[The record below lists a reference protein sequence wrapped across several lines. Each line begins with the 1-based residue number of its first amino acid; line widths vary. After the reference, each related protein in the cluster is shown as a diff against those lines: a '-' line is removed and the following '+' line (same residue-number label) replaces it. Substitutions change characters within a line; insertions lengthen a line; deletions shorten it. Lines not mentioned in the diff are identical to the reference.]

1 MKFIFGL
8 GNCESKFDNT
18 PHNAGFAT
26 VDLVANKLGCNFNK
40 KKLDGIIA
48 ETVFNGD
55 KIVLIKPQTYMNNSG
70 ECVKKF
76 VKKFKIDLKNILI
89 VYDDIDLNL
98 GTIRFRQQGS
108 AGTHNGMRNIVQ
120 ELQTTEIPRLRIGV
134 GQPPEK
140 MELADFV
147 LSKFNQEQFLIF
159 KQGVE
164 LGADEILN
172 FIQG

>member
-18 PHNAGFAT
+18 PHNTGFAT
-26 VDLVANKLGCNFNK
+26 VDLVANKLGCNFGK
-40 KKLDGIIA
+40 KKLDGVIA
-48 ETVFNGD
+48 ETIVGD
-55 KIVLIKPQTYMNNSG
+55 EKVVLVKPQTYMNNSG

-76 VKKFKIDLKNILI
+76 VKKFKINLNDILI
-89 VYDDIDLNL
+89 VYDDIDLKL

-120 ELQTTEIPRLRIGV
+120 ELQTTNIPRLRIGV

-140 MELADFV
+140 MDLADFV
-147 LSKFNQEQFLIF
+147 LSKFNSEQLAIL
-159 KQGVE
+159 KQGIE
-164 LGADEILN
+164 LGANEILN

>member
-140 MELADFV
+140 TELADFV